1 MRSARAEAKSTNQI
15 PSVTFEVQICQT
27 RQACWVY
34 GWDRERGQLRVQ
46 GIEPGQDDLPA
57 DLAVLHLEQQ
67 REVPVFVLTERS
79 LMPGALISVRVLG
92 ALQAERSSEREV
104 DPFPLADWTLLTVPD
119 LPGLRPLYETLDQMP
134 PAWMEALRAHVRSQ
148 GRQDTRSQEPV
159 LRQVEEVERQVRAAR
174 LWLKRER
181 RQSGRTRQKNEWR
194 EEEQVVAWRAV
205 EELTPEQR
213 AQIAQARTIEALTPL
228 LQAEQLIRFV
238 PARFQKAL
246 ERVLLD
252 DERLLAFLERPLLRH
267 RTGLFGLQQ
276 YRANAG
282 LFLLTDTQVLWL
294 RDFFSP
300 GASAFP
306 EGFIAHSV
314 PLERLTAVQLLPTHN
329 TRGVTGER
337 QNPSLHVRLSIESS
351 GGCEDLD
358 VAFPDNDVSRKAL
371 ARMVPLI
378 RAFVPWEAPSERRVR
393 CLPLVEPWFPQ
404 GEEARKLSGLG
415 GIVPTEQKQRLEN
428 GLAETLQAS
437 GEELLASALVPALEQ
452 YRSPARLVALTRAA
466 MRIFEIPVAPTRWGR
481 SSPNASSLQVQ
492 HYELA
497 QISSAQLSYSLLGSD
512 LRLYL
517 PQPDG
522 TTRERQ
528 FPFHSP
534 AAARFLPLFTRLRL
548 LLRAPLLQ
556 AQRTVALPRQE
567 ETGS

>member
-1 MRSARAEAKSTNQI
+1 MRRARAEAKSTNQI
-15 PSVTFEVQICQT
+15 PSATFEVQICQA

-34 GWDRERGQLRVQ
+34 GWDRERAQLRVQ
-46 GIEPGQDDLPA
+46 GIEPGQGDLPA

-67 REVPVFVLTERS
+67 RAVPVAVLTERS
-79 LMPGALISVRVLG
+79 LMPGALVSVRVLG
-92 ALQAERSSEREV
+92 ALQTERSSEREA
-104 DPFPLADWTLLTVPD
+104 DPFPLAGWTLLAVPD
-119 LPGLRPLYETLDQMP
+119 LPDLCLLYETLDQVP
-134 PAWMEALRAHVRSQ
+134 PAWMEELRAHIRSQ
-148 GRQDTRSQEPV
+148 GQQGARSQEPV

-174 LWLKRER
+174 LWLKRA
-181 RQSGRTRQKNEWR
+181 RQQPGRTRREGEWG

-205 EELTPEQR
+205 EELTAEQR

-276 YRANAG
+276 HRANAG

-300 GASAFP
+300 GSSAFP

-314 PLERLTAVQLLPTHN
+314 PLERLTAVQLLPAHN
-329 TRGVTGER
+329 TGER
-337 QNPSLHVRLSIESS
+337 QNPSLRLRLSIESS
-351 GGCEDLD
+351 EGCEDLD

-378 RAFVPWEAPSERRVR
+378 RAFVPQEAPAERRVR
-393 CLPLVEPWFPQ
+393 CLPIVEPWVPQ

-428 GLAETLQAS
+428 GLAEALQAS
-437 GEELLASALVPALEQ
+437 GEELLASVLVPALEQ

-497 QISSAQLSYSLLGSD
+497 RISSAQLSYSLLGSD
-512 LRLYL
+512 LRLYV

-556 AQRTVALPRQE
+556 AQRGVALPRQE